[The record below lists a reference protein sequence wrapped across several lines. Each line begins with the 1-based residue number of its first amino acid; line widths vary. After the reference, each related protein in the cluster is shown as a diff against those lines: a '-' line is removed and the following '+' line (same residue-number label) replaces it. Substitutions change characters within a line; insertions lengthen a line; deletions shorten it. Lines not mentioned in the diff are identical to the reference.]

1 MTPEQ
6 MIAEVAAQPDRIKA
20 FTTFMDCLKIE
31 ADDAFLG
38 NGMPTSVKSKYDSVF
53 STASDKAHEI
63 LNAIENGKP
72 HLETLSRAAS
82 PSDPR
87 GPFTPVPQNATF
99 VDKPATVTPSKAV
112 PIPAPGVINPAT
124 GTTLAPATGT
134 TYPYNQ
140 NNPNRTQDQINQANM
155 ANQTNPNINPATGTT
170 YQPNQVTPQ
179 GKPLPVV

>member
-31 ADDAFLG
+31 ADDVFFG
-38 NGMPTSVKSKYDSVF
+38 NGMPPSLKSKFDSVF

-63 LNAIENGKP
+63 LNAIEQGKP
-72 HLETLSRAAS
+72 HLDVLKPVPAS

-87 GPFTPVPQNATF
+87 GPFTPVQPNAVF
-99 VDKPATVTPSKAV
+99 LDKTATVAPSKAV
-112 PIPAPGVINPAT
+112 GVTIPSPVTAPNPAT
-124 GTTLAPATGT
+124 GTT
-134 TYPYNQ
+134 Y
-140 NNPNRTQDQINQANM
+140 PNRTQDQINQANANRDNL